1 MQRFAVFG
9 NPIAHSKSPFIHGLF
24 ARQTGIE
31 LDYQALLAP
40 LDGFAAALDQFWQGG
55 GRGANVTL
63 PFKEQA
69 FALADRL
76 SERARAAGAVNTLMR
91 EDNGQILG
99 DNTDGA
105 GLVGDLLANQVP
117 LTDKRVVIIGAGG
130 AVRGVVLPLLR
141 QGVASIHI
149 ANRTASKAETLAAL
163 FAGEG
168 RVSGGG
174 LESLAAEPVDLL
186 INGSSASLHGEV
198 PPLPPALVGA
208 DSVAYDMAYGRGP
221 TAFMQWATKAG
232 AGLCLDGLGML
243 VGQAAES
250 FALWHGIRPGT
261 GQVLRELRRN
271 LAA

>member
-105 GLVGDLLANQVP
+105 G
-117 LTDKRVVIIGAGG
+117 
-130 AVRGVVLPLLR
+130 
-141 QGVASIHI
+141 IHI